1 MDDDG
6 ERVSFDLNE
15 SLKYYN
21 DNPNSVP
28 CTDADSELLDAE
40 SEPEALSNA
49 QISQI
54 LEPIIDSIAVNP
66 DAIARPSNFDSL
78 QCLLKYVTR
87 SSPPYSR
94 ISANEGTLIGISIR
108 FLYKLSVRSSTS
120 SPPASPQRQKLR
132 IRTSK
137 VKSRTPLRITENF
150 SRCMDSFSGGR
161 LLRWKAVRRT
171 KPLLLRLLLDEKVKV
186 KGKRRLAVGLGI
198 LQHILSWLWRRCAKC
213 LN

>member
-1 MDDDG
+1 MDDG

-28 CTDADSELLDAE
+28 CTDADPELLDAE

-49 QISQI
+49 QINRI

-87 SSPPYSR
+87 PSPPYPR
-94 ISANEGTLIGISIR
+94 ISANEGTPIDISPQ
-108 FLYKLSVRSSTS
+108 FLYKLSVRSST
-120 SPPASPQRQKLR
+120 
-132 IRTSK
+132 
-137 VKSRTPLRITENF
+137 
-150 SRCMDSFSGGR
+150 
-161 LLRWKAVRRT
+161 
-171 KPLLLRLLLDEKVKV
+171 
-186 KGKRRLAVGLGI
+186 
-198 LQHILSWLWRRCAKC
+198 
-213 LN
+213 